1 LGFIQKNAKGSDK
14 HWVRTTVFIYFE
26 IIDTETGFSKKIKW
40 VGSLNILSHNSR
52 KEYMERM
59 EGEDSIKELFNRFN
73 LDDLLFNEN
82 INGEFCPLCYE
93 NGLINFIRPK
103 YSWRYKKSFYGCS
116 SYRTDNCRFTAD
128 IRTRT
133 LDDLTDKHKNKR
145 HSNKKKQKASSST
158 TNDFNN
164 DLFGNP
170 INGQQW
176 VTPKCYWS
184 SVKIS
189 GYKYSKKKNAWWKSK

>member
-1 LGFIQKNAKGSDK
+1 M
-14 HWVRTTVFIYFE
+14 
-26 IIDTETGFSKKIKW
+26 IDKKIKW

-73 LDDLLFNEN
+73 LDNLLFNEN

-93 NGLINFIRPK
+93 NRLINFIRPK
-103 YSWRYKKSFYGCS
+103 YSWKYKKSLYGCS
-116 SYRTDNCRFTAD
+116 GYRTDNCRFTAD

-133 LDDLTDKHKNKR
+133 VDDLKDKHKKNNK
-145 HSNKKKQKASSST
+145 SNRKNQKTSSSDSNRNT
-158 TNDFNN
+158 DNQNN

-170 INGQQW
+170 INNRHWETQ
-176 VTPKCYWS
+176 KCYWS
-184 SVKIS
+184 SVKLS